1 MASALK
7 VKDPTASERTV
18 VVSGL
23 PVGLSKGQLVK
34 RYFPEEAAQVE
45 DVIYPSRSK
54 GVAYIIF
61 KEKKVAR
68 NVVRQKKHPL
78 GTEPPLTV
86 SRFSE
91 KVFNHVMA
99 ILDLSVFRTQI
110 VLENLVTDLK
120 KKIPTLSFSP
130 LGPSGK
136 ISVQG
141 SYLAIVKLKQALIA
155 KATPPLENNRK
166 YAGERRD
173 RNGPNPRKILQ
184 KSETSASLIL
194 GTSVPEPASSPETLV
209 LDTDIFL
216 YLKHKCEFYHPTLSR
231 YHVLCQERVDGDVTT
246 LCLRDTGDG
255 SCPGSVRH
263 VKEFIEECVQGFHLE
278 LRKEVLVLEGRGDRE
293 RRNIRQAVEEL
304 GGRYPRVLMKV
315 HSTHIDLIGPSSD
328 TYLFKTQL
336 KKSARP
342 KVT

>member
-7 VKDPTASERTV
+7 VKDPTVSERAV

-23 PVGLSKGQLVK
+23 PVGLLKDQLVK
-34 RYFPEEAAQVE
+34 RYFPDEGGQVE
-45 DVIYPSRSK
+45 EVIYPSRSK

-61 KEKKVAR
+61 KEKKVAQD
-68 NVVRQKKHPL
+68 VIRQKKHPPVS
-78 GTEPPLTV
+78 EPLLTV

-110 VLENLVTDLK
+110 VLENLVMDLK
-120 KKIPTLSFSP
+120 KKIPALNFSP

-141 SYLAIVKLKQALIA
+141 SYLAILKLKQTLIS
-155 KATPPLENNRK
+155 KATSPLENNRK
-166 YAGERRD
+166 YAGERRS
-173 RNGPNPRKILQ
+173 RNGQDPRRILP
-184 KSETSASLIL
+184 KSKNSASIL

-216 YLKHKCEFYHPTLSR
+216 YLKHKCEFYHLTLSK
-231 YHVLCQERVDGDVTT
+231 YHVLCQERVDGDLTT
-246 LCLRDTGDG
+246 ICLRDTGDG
-255 SCPGSVRH
+255 SGPGSVRH
-263 VKEFIEECVQGFHLE
+263 VKEFIEECVQEFHLE
-278 LRKEVLVLEGRGDRE
+278 LRKELLVLEGRGNTE
-293 RRNIRQAVEEL
+293 RRNIRQAAEEL
-304 GGRYPRVLMKV
+304 CGRYPRVLMKV
-315 HSTHIDLIGPSSD
+315 HSTHIDLIGPPSD

-336 KKSARP
+336 KKSAGQ